1 MNLSLLLSRL
11 AFDAATRGR
20 TWKKLAAQ
28 AGHGM
33 ALYDSVRALRDQAAE
48 RRSPLASVFGDVLA
62 RLGGGHNLGTALTG
76 YASPEEILLI
86 SSGQKAGR
94 VGEGLHLATEL
105 LENRRKIV
113 GAVTG
118 ALAYPLFLFLLS
130 LVMLAIVSFYVM
142 PQLTALADPR
152 QWTGFAALL
161 YAASSFAGSWAGAV
175 AAVVFAGACVA
186 MIVTLPLWTGRF
198 RRTADRFPPWS
209 MYRLTV
215 GGVWLFTLATLMRSG
230 MQQSQ
235 ILEMMLASDATTPYL
250 RQRVRAIS
258 EQSAGGK
265 NLGEAMYD
273 CGMGF
278 PDPALID
285 DFRTYAKLPGFHDR
299 LYDIARDWMREG
311 IESIQRNA
319 RLLNVLFLLLIIGQ
333 MGMLALSVMDLQSQ
347 LTTQTTGGF

>member
-1 MNLSLLLSRL
+1 MSPALLLSRL
-11 AFDAATRGR
+11 AFDGATRGR

-33 ALYDSVRALRDQAAE
+33 ALYDSVRTLGDQAAE
-48 RRSPLASVFGDVLA
+48 RRSPLVAVFGDVLT

-94 VGEGLHLATEL
+94 LGDGLLLAAEL

-113 GAVTG
+113 GAVIG

-130 LVMLAIVSFYVM
+130 LVMLAIVSLYVM
-142 PQLTALADPR
+142 PQLVELADPQR
-152 QWTGFAALL
+152 WTGFAALL

-175 AAVVFAGACVA
+175 AAVVFAGGCVV
-186 MIVTLPLWTGRF
+186 MIVTLPLWTGRL

-230 MQQSQ
+230 MQQTQ
-235 ILEMMLASDATTPYL
+235 ILHMMIESDTTTPYL

-258 EQSAGGK
+258 DQSAGGK

-285 DFRTYAKLPGFHDR
+285 DFRVYAKLPGFHDR
-299 LYDIARDWMREG
+299 LYDIARDWMQEG
-311 IESIQRNA
+311 IESIRRNA
-319 RLLNVLFLLLIIGQ
+319 RLLNVLFLLAIIGQ
-333 MGMLALSVMDLQSQ
+333 MGLLALSVMDLQSQ

>member
-1 MNLSLLLSRL
+1 
-11 AFDAATRGR
+11 
-20 TWKKLAAQ
+20 
-28 AGHGM
+28 M

-94 VGEGLHLATEL
+94 LGEGLGLAAEL
-105 LENRRKIV
+105 LENRRKIT
-113 GAVTG
+113 GAVIG

-130 LVMLAIVSFYVM
+130 VFLLIIVSFQVM
-142 PQLTALADPR
+142 PQLAELADPR

-161 YAASSFAGSWAGAV
+161 YAASSFVSSWAGAV
-175 AAVVFAGACVA
+175 AAILCVGACAA
-186 MIVTLPLWTGRF
+186 MIVTLPLWTGPL
-198 RRTADRFPPWS
+198 RTVADRFPLWS

-230 MQQSQ
+230 MQLSQ
-235 ILEMMLASDATTPYL
+235 ILHMMIEADTTSPYL
-250 RQRVRAIS
+250 RQRVQAIS
-258 EQSAGGK
+258 DQSAGGK

-273 CGMGF
+273 CGMNF

-285 DFRTYAKLPGFHDR
+285 DFRVYAKLPGFHDR
-299 LYDIARDWMREG
+299 LYDIARDWMQEG
-311 IESIQRNA
+311 IEAIQRNA
-319 RLLNVLFLLLIIGQ
+319 KLLNTLFLLAIIGQ
-333 MGMLALSVMDLQSQ
+333 MGLLALSVMDLQSQ